1 MAYPPH
7 YPTPPAPHAPPGK
20 PPAPPQ
26 TPTRPQHPA
35 PTPPALSATDASYM
49 DSHITHALLR
59 LQEVQK
65 MAKQYN
71 IAVDPVQLA
80 LLVGLQALTGAVL
93 EVALALHMDAGR
105 TTGEYAIQALV
116 PPDLRP

>member
-1 MAYPPH
+1 
-7 YPTPPAPHAPPGK
+7 
-20 PPAPPQ
+20 
-26 TPTRPQHPA
+26 
-35 PTPPALSATDASYM
+35 M

-93 EVALALHMDAGR
+93 EVALAMHMDAGR
-105 TTGEYAIQALV
+105 TTGEYALQALV
-116 PPDLRP
+116 PPDRRP